1 MGNCLPKFKKK
12 NKVHP
17 CPTGSIKKKKETN
30 VSEILS
36 RSSASISI
44 SSLNSTDEEL
54 EKVMKLTLSDVESTS
69 LESMIMKKEDK
80 IMDELEEKGIISFFL
95 EMY

>member
-17 CPTGSIKKKKETN
+17 GPTGSIKKKKETN

-36 RSSASISI
+36 RSSASVSI
-44 SSLNSTDEEL
+44 SSLNSSDEEL
-54 EKVMKLTLSDVESTS
+54 EMVKKFTLSDVESIS

-80 IMDELEEKGIISFFL
+80 IMDELEENGNIYIFKNT
-95 EMY
+95 